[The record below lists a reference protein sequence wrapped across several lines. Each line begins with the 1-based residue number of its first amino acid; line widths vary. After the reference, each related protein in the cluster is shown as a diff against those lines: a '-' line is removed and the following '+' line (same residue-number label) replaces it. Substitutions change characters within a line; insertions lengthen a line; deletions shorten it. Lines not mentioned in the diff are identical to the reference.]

1 MSRWEFQEFCP
12 ESSAGSKTMN
22 KEDRCSH
29 LVPMDPLLCKL
40 SPYLRHTMQS
50 NVITDGKNNRILWD
64 GLTVTQPTDIVMNQV
79 TPVTKEAPVT
89 FGLVKS

>member
-1 MSRWEFQEFCP
+1 
-12 ESSAGSKTMN
+12 MN